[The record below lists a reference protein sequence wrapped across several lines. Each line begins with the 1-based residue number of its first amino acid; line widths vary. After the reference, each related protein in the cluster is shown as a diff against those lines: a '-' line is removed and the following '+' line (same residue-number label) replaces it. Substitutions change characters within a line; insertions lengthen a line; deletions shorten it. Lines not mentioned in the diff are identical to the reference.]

1 MLKGNVKIILYDAN
15 GKEVE
20 RQEAHNLVTNATSEL
35 LDMVAGGG
43 GSMADIMPI
52 AEKALGGLMLFD
64 QPLPENANAFCI
76 PRDVNGNAVHIVA
89 IGARD
94 ADAVH
99 TNRGSFNTEESGKT
113 ATGYEAVWDFSTS
126 QATGY
131 NGRIAAVAL
140 TDVNAGVNPINYCG
154 VTLKHPQDT
163 LRDANGNYYYYNYLF
178 PLKYDKST
186 QYLYF
191 AYVIGG
197 SGNTLSINRVKVPF
211 YTYGVADSIN
221 AVGLVESVSAS
232 NIVLQDN
239 SFHVE
244 NYCVDDEYA
253 YFMDSIVTESET
265 NVLYYTKVSL
275 SDFSYTSES
284 IAGAFPAFQYPRY
297 CICGDYIYFTRTD
310 EIHKVLLSDTT
321 VKTIYSAPGIT
332 NNSILSPRRNGLVY
346 ALPGDTAIPTYIVYA
361 DGIATF
367 GSIYYGAR
375 TIFPID
381 MDMIMVDT
389 PYSGNGSVS
398 FDARTGYLGTVF
410 NLATPIQK
418 TAATTMKVIYT
429 LTDVTS

>member
-64 QPLPENANAFCI
+64 QPLPENANSFCI
-76 PRDVNGNAVHIVA
+76 PREVNGNAVHIVA

-99 TNRGSFNTEESGKT
+99 SNRGSFNPTESGKT

-131 NGRIAAVAL
+131 NGRIASVAL

-154 VTLKHPQDT
+154 VELKHPQDT
-163 LRDANGNYYYYNYLF
+163 LRDANGNYYYKNYLF

-191 AYVIGG
+191 AYVIGE
-197 SGNTLSINRVKVPF
+197 SGNTLSIHRVKVPF
-211 YTYGVADSIN
+211 YTYGVADSIT
-221 AVGLVESVSAS
+221 AMGLVEIVGVS
-232 NIVLQDN
+232 NIVLQDE
-239 SFHVE
+239 SFHLE

-253 YFMDSIVTESET
+253 YFFDRIDYDGTVST
-265 NVLYYTKVSL
+265 LYYTKVKL
-275 SDFSYTSES
+275 SDFTYTHQSLVGVFTDY
-284 IAGAFPAFQYPRY
+284 ARPNY

-310 EIHKVLLSDTT
+310 KIHKVLLSNTT
-321 VKTIYSAPGIT
+321 VKTEYSTPGVV
-332 NNSILSPRRNGLVY
+332 NNDILLPRRNGLIY
-346 ALPGDTAIPTYIVYA
+346 SLPGTTTVPTYIVYA
-361 DGIATF
+361 DGVATF
-367 GSIYYGAR
+367 GSQFYGRRSIY
-375 TIFPID
+375 PID
-381 MDMIMVDT
+381 MDMIMVHT
-389 PYSGNGSVS
+389 PYSGNGSVF
-398 FDARTGYLGTVF
+398 FDARIGYLGTVF